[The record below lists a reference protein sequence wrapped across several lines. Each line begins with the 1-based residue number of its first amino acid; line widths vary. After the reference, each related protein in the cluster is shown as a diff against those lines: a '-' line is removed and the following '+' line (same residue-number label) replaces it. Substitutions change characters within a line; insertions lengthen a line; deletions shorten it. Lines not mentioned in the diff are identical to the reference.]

1 VWGGRGKEEWMEGR
15 DVMGGNDVMRG
26 VFGYMDWVG

>member
-1 VWGGRGKEEWMEGR
+1 MEGR